1 MIKTFV
7 VACRRSGSA
16 SYTTHYTKAQMN
28 GTITFDHL
36 VLGNGVGV
44 KYSLGTNVNVPF
56 FH

>member
-7 VACRRSGSA
+7 VACRRSGNA
-16 SYTTHYTKAQMN
+16 SYRTHYTKAQMN
-28 GTITFDHL
+28 GTITFDNL
-36 VLGNGVGV
+36 VLGNGAGL